1 MLLSLFLYA
10 HLYALPSACTHRMDP
25 HPRSTTPHDRKQ
37 ELERR
42 KQSEETQRSTPE
54 AAGSICEFFR
64 KEIRPERCALAINFV
79 REPPAGLECQ
89 PNHNGLTR
97 FESLICLPAPSSVNR
112 NPLTIRHVKLVGERS
127 PRHGKARNAPSQ
139 GSRDSSL
146 VKNCPKERKPRGF
159 K

>member
-1 MLLSLFLYA
+1 MNAAVPITLCSSLRTPFRLHPDGPRRPA
-10 HLYALPSACTHRMDP
+10 HTHFPRPRMTGS
-25 HPRSTTPHDRKQ
+25 RSSQ
-37 ELERR
+37 RR
-42 KQSEETQRSTPE
+42 KQSEETAQRSTPE
-54 AAGSICEFFR
+54 AARSICEFFR

-97 FESLICLPAPSSVNR
+97 FKSLICLPAPPSVNR

-139 GSRDSSL
+139 GSRDSS
-146 VKNCPKERKPRGF
+146 G
-159 K
+159 